1 MNEFYVAAIDLGSH
15 KNVGAVAK
23 KNDSGVEFVYI
34 EKEPSDGNIIYKGK
48 IMDKDKMAYQIRT
61 MIQKLENATN
71 IRNINQCYVIF
82 QDCNANAEQ
91 KEWIKKKFQSKKIN
105 IIFPTV
111 SNTGLIAAKYATKEE
126 REKGCLVIDFG
137 HSTIGFSF
145 IDNGE
150 ITFERVIPA
159 GSKHI
164 TMDLQ
169 DKFNYDYG
177 LAETLKKKLG
187 KAFHLSETDKLIGLG
202 GDKTIRLSELSEII
216 SSRVDDLFKYIID
229 PIQKNHWNSNL
240 EHSIILAG
248 GGSMLQQM
256 EKYIHNH
263 TGLSTKIVKTEESLF
278 DGPQYASIASLIEF
292 ADSPCNI
299 LIEKT
304 DSKLRQAINKFIKKG
319 TDTTGKLFD
328 TTDEEEFETTK

>member
-1 MNEFYVAAIDLGSH
+1 MNDFYVAAIDLGSH

-23 KNDSGVEFVYI
+23 KSDSGTDILYI
-34 EKEPSDGNIIYKGK
+34 EKEPSDGNAIYKGK
-48 IMDKDKMAYQIRT
+48 ITDKEKMAYQIRT

-71 IRNINQCYVIF
+71 IKDINQCYVTF
-82 QDCNANAEQ
+82 QGCNYNPEQ

-105 IIFPTV
+105 IIFPSI
-111 SNTGLIAAKYATKEE
+111 SNTGIIANKFASENE
-126 REKGCLVIDFG
+126 RDKGCLIIDFG
-137 HSTIGFSF
+137 HSSIGFSF

-169 DKFNYDYG
+169 DKFNYDFN
-177 LAETLKKKLG
+177 LAETLKIKLG
-187 KAFHLSETDKLIGLG
+187 KAFHSSETDKLIDLG
-202 GDKTIRLSELSEII
+202 KNKTIRLSELSEII
-216 SSRVDDLFKYIID
+216 SSRVDDLFKYILE

-240 EHSIILAG
+240 EHTIIITG

-263 TGLSTKIVKTEESLF
+263 TGLNTRIVKVEETSF
-278 DGPQYASIASLIEF
+278 NGPQYAALVSLIEF
-292 ADSPCNI
+292 ANSPCNI
-299 LIEKT
+299 PVEKT
-304 DSKLRQAINKFIKKG
+304 DSKLRQAFNKFIKKG

-328 TTDEEEFETTK
+328 IKDEEEFETKK